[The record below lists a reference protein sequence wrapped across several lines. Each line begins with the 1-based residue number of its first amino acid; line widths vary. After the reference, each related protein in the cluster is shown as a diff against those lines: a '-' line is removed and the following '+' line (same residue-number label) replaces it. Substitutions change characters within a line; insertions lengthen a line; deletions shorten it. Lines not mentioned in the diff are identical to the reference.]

1 MTLPLAIRWQNNLA
15 DQLALQAK
23 RLARSPQVQSGHFGS
38 EGTVEYLRPS
48 SPEILFRQSYRS
60 IVQSLTLAGGDL
72 AAAEDATQEAFIEL
86 CVRWNRISRYDNPAV
101 WVRRVAI
108 NKLRKVHRS
117 NTRRAVALLRL
128 VSDERVAPPPNE
140 PDTSL
145 LAALRALPP
154 RQRVAAVLFYVEDL
168 SIAEVA
174 STMGISQGAVSQHL
188 NRARTTCRAHLE
200 SSDDNR

>member
-1 MTLPLAIRWQNNLA
+1 MTLPLALRWQNNLA

-23 RLARSPQVQSGHFGS
+23 RLARSPEAESAHFGS
-38 EGTVEYLRPS
+38 EGTAEFLRPS

-60 IVQSLTLAGGDL
+60 IVQSLALAAGDL

-86 CVRWNRISRYDNPAV
+86 CARWNRISHYDNPAL

-117 NTRRAVALLRL
+117 NARRAVALLRL
-128 VSDERVAPPPNE
+128 VSDESMAPPPAE

-145 LAALRALPP
+145 LAALSALPA
-154 RQRVAAVLFYVEDL
+154 RQRLATVLYYVEDL
-168 SIAEVA
+168 TMAEVA
-174 STMGISQGAVSQHL
+174 SAMGISQGAVSQHL
-188 NRARTTCRAHLE
+188 NRARSTFRAHLE

>member
-1 MTLPLAIRWQNNLA
+1 MTLPIALRWQDNLA

-23 RLARSPQVQSGHFGS
+23 KLAPSPAVQPAHFGRD
-38 EGTVEYLRPS
+38 GTAEFLRPS

-60 IVQSLTLAGGDL
+60 IVQSLALAVGDL

-86 CVRWNRISRYDNPAV
+86 CVRWNRISLYDNPTT

-117 NTRRAVALLRL
+117 NARRAVALLRL
-128 VSDERVAPPPNE
+128 VSDESMAPPPAE
-140 PDTSL
+140 PDTSM
-145 LAALRALPP
+145 LAALSALPA
-154 RQRVAAVLFYVEDL
+154 RQRLATVLYYVEDL
-168 SIAEVA
+168 TMAEVA
-174 STMGISQGAVSQHL
+174 SAMGISQGAVSQHL
-188 NRARTTCRAHLE
+188 NRARSTFRAHLE

>member
-1 MTLPLAIRWQNNLA
+1 MTPPLALRWQNNLA

-23 RLARSPQVQSGHFGS
+23 KLARSPGVQSAHFGS
-38 EGTVEYLRPS
+38 EGTVEFLRPS

-60 IVQSLTLAGGDL
+60 IVQSLALAAGDL

-86 CVRWNRISRYDNPAV
+86 CLRWNRISHYDNPAL

-117 NTRRAVALLRL
+117 NARRAIALLRL
-128 VSDERVAPPPNE
+128 VSDESMAPPAE

-145 LAALRALPP
+145 LAALRVLPS
-154 RQRVAAVLFYVEDL
+154 RQRLATVLYYVEDL
-168 SIAEVA
+168 TMAEVA
-174 STMGISQGAVSQHL
+174 SAMGISQGAVSQHL
-188 NRARTTCRAHLE
+188 NRARSTFRAHLE
-200 SSDDNR
+200 SSDDDR

>member
-1 MTLPLAIRWQNNLA
+1 MTLPFALRWQNNLA
-15 DQLALQAK
+15 DEWALQAK
-23 RLARSPQVQSGHFGS
+23 KLARSPEIPSAPFGD
-38 EGTVEYLRPS
+38 GTVESLRPS
-48 SPEILFRQSYRS
+48 SPEVLFRQSYRS
-60 IVQSLTLAGGDL
+60 IVQSLALVAGDL

-86 CVRWNRISRYDNPAV
+86 CVRWNRISRYDNPAL

-117 NTRRAVALLRL
+117 NARRAVALLRL
-128 VSDERVAPPPNE
+128 VSDESMTPPPAE

-154 RQRVAAVLFYVEDL
+154 RQRLAIVLHYVEDL
-168 SIAEVA
+168 TVAEVA
-174 STMGISQGAVSQHL
+174 SAMGISQGAVSQHL
-188 NRARTTCRAHLE
+188 NRARTAFRAHLE